1 MKIMVTNIL
10 FSVLIVNVCAIST
23 SKHEAM
29 VAPRSDAS
37 PSGEKKRNLLLQ
49 GRVRA
54 SGSVNDKVDVLAT
67 DPDSSSDNNNEPDDM
82 SDMTDNNN
90 YEPDEQS
97 EQEADDW
104 LRVSFVHGGGKIPSS
119 LLTTG
124 QYKNMGQCPMK
135 IIDEMELECKS
146 NASKGSS
153 CKRTQFIQSH
163 SEHWLHDQMSK
174 QKSESGVLWKINE
187 SYSLDGA
194 KVKML
199 SPRGVYLIEGF
210 LTAREADAL
219 VETYN
224 KTSDHDKKPGI
235 GCPVLRHDCWNPQ
248 FLTYPGEHCELRH
261 ATSKWFP
268 DEEQGVPPVKQK
280 LELLT
285 RVPRKFQE
293 HLQMSKYEPGDFFSA
308 HFDDDACHDQLPGV
322 SEKCKM
328 EDRRMLTVLTYL
340 TDHTEGSGGATYFP
354 DLDIRIKGKKGDAV
368 LFMPVYLDGTLNPHM
383 MHVGED
389 AFATKMI
396 AQNWFGVGAAW
407 QQAAKM

>member
-1 MKIMVTNIL
+1 MKNMVANIL
-10 FSVLIVNVCAIST
+10 FSVLLVNVCAIST

-224 KTSDHDKKPGI
+224 MESDHDKKPGI

>member
-1 MKIMVTNIL
+1 MKVMVTNIL
-10 FSVLIVNVCAIST
+10 FSVLIVNVCALST
-23 SKHEAM
+23 SKHAAM

-82 SDMTDNNN
+82 SDMSDNNN

-224 KTSDHDKKPGI
+224 MESDHDKKPGI
-235 GCPVLRHDCWNPQ
+235 GCPVLRHDCYNPQ

>member
-1 MKIMVTNIL
+1 
-10 FSVLIVNVCAIST
+10 
-23 SKHEAM
+23 M

-49 GRVRA
+49 GRVRG

-67 DPDSSSDNNNEPDDM
+67 DPDSSSDNNN
-82 SDMTDNNN
+82 

-104 LRVSFVHGGGKIPSS
+104 LKVSFVHGGGKIPSS

-322 SEKCKM
+322 SEKCRM